1 MDLGLWCPENMNV
14 VAKEVLRP
22 FARELELGMQ
32 RLDFL
37 IRKLGRV
44 GDGVA
49 VVDIHDEIAAFTTRP
64 YLAEITRIILRLH
77 V

>member
-1 MDLGLWCPENMNV
+1 MDGLTVGFWCPENMNV

-32 RLDFL
+32 RFDFL

-49 VVDIHDEIAAFTTRP
+49 SVQFFLKPEFK
-64 YLAEITRIILRLH
+64 RIPA
-77 V
+77 